1 MMSHSGTARLQGY
14 LRVARA
20 PFLALPVTLVILG
33 SAAAAVTE
41 GFDPLAAFL
50 AFLGLVSLHV
60 SVNARNEY
68 RDHHSGVDHAT
79 DPTPFSGG
87 SKTLPEG
94 DLEPTAA
101 KRLAATTAGI
111 GAIIGGY
118 FLVEVGLSLLP
129 LVAIG
134 AVSVLFYTSHLARY
148 GLGEL
153 FAGLGLGGLPV
164 VGTALVQVGSVT
176 PAMLLAGIPATFLT
190 FNLLLLNEFP
200 DQEADK
206 VGGRANLIH
215 RLGRPKAAILY
226 AIAALAV
233 PGAIIA
239 GWAVGSFPLWAIVG
253 VVPSLLLVRPLRWA
267 FSDPESSVPVA
278 ALRDNVLWILAT
290 NVFLGV
296 GLLLPLFV

>member
-1 MMSHSGTARLQGY
+1 MMTSSGTERLQGY

-33 SAAAAVTE
+33 SAAATVSG

-50 AFLGLVSLHV
+50 AFVGLVSLHV

-68 RDHHSGVDHAT
+68 RDHQSGVDHET
-79 DPTPFSGG
+79 EPTPFSGG

-94 DLEPTAA
+94 DLEPAAA

-118 FLVEVGLSLLP
+118 FLIEIGLLLLP

-134 AVSVLFYTSHLARY
+134 AVSVLFYTSHLAKY

-164 VGTALVQVGSVT
+164 VGTALVQVGSIT
-176 PAMLLAGIPATFLT
+176 PAMALAGVPATFLT

-206 VGGRANLIH
+206 VGDRKNLIH
-215 RLGRPKAAILY
+215 RLGRPKAAVLY

-233 PGAIIA
+233 PGSILA
-239 GWAVGSFPLWAIVG
+239 GWAVGSFPLWALLG
-253 VVPSLLLVRPLRWA
+253 VVPSLFLVRPLRWA
-267 FSDPESSVPVA
+267 FSAPQSSVPID

-290 NVFLGV
+290 NVLLGA
-296 GLLLPLFV
+296 GLLLPGFV

>member
-1 MMSHSGTARLQGY
+1 MMTRTRSERIQGY
-14 LRVARA
+14 LRIARA

-33 SAAAAVTE
+33 SAAATISA
-41 GFDPLAAFL
+41 GFDPFAAFL
-50 AFLGLVSLHV
+50 AFIGLVSLHV

-68 RDHHSGVDHAT
+68 RDHHSGVDHET

-94 DLEPTAA
+94 DLEPQAA
-101 KRLAATTAGI
+101 KRLAVTSAGL

-118 FLVEVGLSLLP
+118 FLIEVGLIVLP

-134 AVSVLFYTSHLARY
+134 AVSVLFYTSHLAKY

-164 VGTALVQVGSVT
+164 VGTALVQVGSLT
-176 PAMLLAGIPATFLT
+176 PAMALAGIPATFLT
-190 FNLLLLNEFP
+190 FDLLLLNEFP

-206 VGGRANLIH
+206 QGDRKNLIH

-226 AIAALAV
+226 AIAALGV
-233 PGAIIA
+233 PGAIVA
-239 GWAVGSFPLWAIVG
+239 GWAVGPFPLWALLG
-253 VVPSLLLVRPLRWA
+253 VAPSLFLLRPLRWA
-267 FSDPESSVPVA
+267 FSSPRSSVPVD

-290 NVFLGV
+290 NLFLGV
-296 GLLLPLFV
+296 GLLLPGFV